1 MKLLEEIRRK
11 LRVRNGGLEKSKI
24 NSLKLKISD
33 AEVEMNKCNHLHV
46 IGNGNCINNKY
57 LICPDCGK
65 FISTEIF
72 RYSYDNAEVINNLS
86 NCLRLYKLIITKYGT
101 SEFNK
106 AAKPYID
113 MIPYL
118 DNIDTFINVMNDIIA
133 DIDVNIDDLLQNNIN
148 SNSTSVINNDETID
162 EYDNDKSSNKCDT
175 NKSHNTTKSNGKS
188 YNNTKTNKK
197 QSALLDKDNFDM

>member
-1 MKLLEEIRRK
+1 MKLLEEVRRK
-11 LRVRNGGLEKSKI
+11 LRFRNGGLEKSKI

-46 IGNGNCINNKY
+46 IGNEDCINDKY
-57 LICPDCGK
+57 LVCPDCGK
-65 FISTEIF
+65 SISTEIF

-118 DNIDTFINVMNDIIA
+118 DNIDTFINVMNDVIA

-148 SNSTSVINNDETID
+148 SNSSPVVDNDEAID
-162 EYDNDKSSNKCDT
+162 EYDKSSNKCDT
-175 NKSHNTTKSNGKS
+175 NKSHNTTKSNSKS